1 MTRYKHAGLFQR
13 MRTERR
19 WIVAIDNEEFTF
31 VQKRNALLSATASRA
46 KGFDTKL
53 FEETILY
60 FSSPAGLERS
70 RDSFRIDITNQ
81 LDYQDVSERP

>member
-1 MTRYKHAGLFQR
+1 MTRYKHAGLFQK

-19 WIVAIDNEEFTF
+19 WIVTIDNEEFTF
-31 VQKRNALLSATASRA
+31 VQKRNALLSATASKA
-46 KGFDTKL
+46 KGLDTKL

-81 LDYQDVSERP
+81 LNYHNQLEKQ